1 MERIS
6 EVLIEEEVLK
16 QKVQEM
22 AKQIEKDYQGKDLVA
37 VGILKGALLFLA
49 DLVKAVDLPLTY
61 DFMDVS
67 SYGANTESTGSVR
80 ILKDLSM
87 RIEGKD
93 VLIVEDIIDTGYT
106 LEYLLENL
114 KTRKPASIKICCL
127 LNKKDRREVTVPVDY
142 VGFDIP
148 DAFAVGY
155 GLDYDERYRN
165 LPYIGI
171 LELGATD

>member
-6 EVLIEEEVLK
+6 EVLIGEEALK
-16 QKVQEM
+16 QKVREM

-67 SYGANTESTGSVR
+67 SYGASTESSGEVR

-87 RIEGKD
+87 KIKDKD

-106 LEYLLENL
+106 LAFLLETL
-114 KTRKPASIKICCL
+114 KARKPASIKICCL
-127 LNKKDRREVTVPVDY
+127 LNKKDRRKVTVPVDY
-142 VGFDIP
+142 AGFEIP

-155 GLDYDERYRN
+155 GLDYAERYRN
-165 LPYIGI
+165 LPYIGV
-171 LELGATD
+171 LELGTTD

>member
-6 EVLIEEEVLK
+6 EILIEEEALK

-22 AKQIEKDYQGKDLVA
+22 AKQIEQDYQGKDLVA

-67 SYGANTESTGSVR
+67 SYGASTESSGEVR

-87 RIEGKD
+87 KIKDKD

-106 LEYLLENL
+106 LAFLLETL
-114 KTRKPASIKICCL
+114 KARKPASIKICCL
-127 LNKKDRREVTVPVDY
+127 LNKASRRKVTVPVDY
-142 VGFDIP
+142 IGFDIP

-165 LPYIGI
+165 LPYIGV
-171 LELGATD
+171 LELSEE

>member
-6 EVLIEEEVLK
+6 EVLIGEEALK
-16 QKVQEM
+16 KRVGEL

-49 DLVKAVDLPLTY
+49 DLVKKVNLPLTY

-67 SYGANTESTGSVR
+67 SYGTNTESTGSVR

-93 VLIVEDIIDTGYT
+93 LLIVEDIIDTGYT
-106 LEYLLENL
+106 LAYLLENL

-127 LNKKDRREVTVPVDY
+127 LDKKSRRKV
-142 VGFDIP
+142 
-148 DAFAVGY
+148 AVLWTMW
-155 GLDYDERYRN
+155 GLISPTHSRWGTGWIMTSGTAICR
-165 LPYIGI
+165 I
-171 LELGATD
+171 

>member
-6 EVLIEEEVLK
+6 EVLIAEEELRKRVKEL
-16 QKVQEM
+16 

-49 DLVKAVDLPLTY
+49 DLVKAVNLPLTY

-67 SYGANTESTGSVR
+67 SYGANTESTGEVR

-87 RIEGKD
+87 KIEGKD

-106 LEYLLENL
+106 LSYLLENL
-114 KTRKPASIKICCL
+114 KTRKPASVKICCL
-127 LNKKDRREVTVPVDY
+127 LDKTSRRKVSVPVDY
-142 VGFDIP
+142 VGFEIP

-155 GLDYDERYRN
+155 GLDYAERYRN
-165 LPYIGI
+165 LPYIGV
-171 LELGATD
+171 LELSED

>member
-6 EVLIEEEVLK
+6 EVLIEEDALK
-16 QKVQEM
+16 QRVQEL

-87 RIEGKD
+87 KIEGKD
-93 VLIVEDIIDTGYT
+93 LLIVEDIIDTGYT
-106 LEYLLENL
+106 LAYLLENL

-127 LNKKDRREVTVPVDY
+127 LDKKDRRKVDVHVDY
-142 VGFDIP
+142 IGFDIP

-155 GLDYDERYRN
+155 GLDYAERYRN

-171 LELGATD
+171 LELSEE

>member
-6 EVLIEEEVLK
+6 EVLIGEEALK
-16 QKVQEM
+16 QKIREM

-49 DLVKAVDLPLTY
+49 DLVKKVDLPLTY

-67 SYGANTESTGSVR
+67 SYGASTESTGEVR

-87 RIEGKD
+87 KIEGKD

-106 LEYLLENL
+106 LAFLLETL
-114 KTRKPASIKICCL
+114 KARKPASVRICCL
-127 LNKKDRREVTVPVDY
+127 LDKKSRRKVAVPVDY

-165 LPYIGI
+165 LPYIGV
-171 LELGATD
+171 LELSEE

>member
-6 EVLIEEEVLK
+6 EVLIAEEDLRKRVKEL
-16 QKVQEM
+16 

-49 DLVKAVDLPLTY
+49 DLVKAVNLPLTY

-67 SYGANTESTGSVR
+67 SYGANTESTGEVR

-87 RIEGKD
+87 KIEGKD

-106 LEYLLENL
+106 LSYLLENL
-114 KTRKPASIKICCL
+114 KTRKPASVKICCL
-127 LNKKDRREVTVPVDY
+127 LDKTSRRKVSVPVDY
-142 VGFDIP
+142 VGFEIP

-155 GLDYDERYRN
+155 GLDYAERYRN
-165 LPYIGI
+165 LPYIGV
-171 LELGATD
+171 LELSED